1 MDLDLGGRQV
11 AVMQVPENRGMNMF
25 SPVFFGGI
33 RAPLRSAL
41 AGVLAASLL
50 SGCSL
55 LPSRPA
61 FERPDAVSLFSQATP
76 GEPHPLTWQP
86 MIITRFNKLTEYTIV
101 DHDGERVLRARAAK
115 SASGLVQDVAIDPQ
129 RYAIVSWRWKAMN
142 ALPEANLARA
152 GMDDSPARL
161 IVGFDGPLE
170 KLDIEDRAMAS
181 MVKLISGREM
191 PYASLIYAWDGKLRP
206 GTVIDNPHSSRAKII
221 IVESGEANVG
231 QWRSF
236 RRNIVEDF
244 RRAFGEAPGKII
256 SVAVGTDTNR
266 TESDAVTYYGDIR
279 INAD

>member
-1 MDLDLGGRQV
+1 MS
-11 AVMQVPENRGMNMF
+11 MF

-129 RYAIVSWRWKAMN
+129 RYAIVFWRWKAMN

-244 RRAFGEAPGKII
+244 RRAFGEAPGKIF

-279 INAD
+279 VNAD

>member
-1 MDLDLGGRQV
+1 MKLTLAIAQLRADRRALTRRALSWSALLLGG
-11 AVMQVPENRGMNMF
+11 
-25 SPVFFGGI
+25 
-33 RAPLRSAL
+33 LL
-41 AGVLAASLL
+41 AG
-50 SGCSL
+50 CSF

-61 FERPDAVSLFSQATP
+61 FERPDSVSLFSAAAL
-76 GEPHPLTWQP
+76 GEPHPLAWQP
-86 MIITRFNKLTEYTIV
+86 FIITRFNKLTEYTIV
-101 DHDGERVLRARAAK
+101 DHEGERVLRAHAAK
-115 SASGLVQDVAIDPQ
+115 SASGLVHDVEIDPH
-129 RYAIVSWRWKAMN
+129 RYAILSWRWKAMN
-142 ALPEANLARA
+142 ALPEANLAR
-152 GMDDSPARL
+152 GGTDDSPARI

-181 MVKLISGREM
+181 MVKLMSGREM
-191 PYASLIYAWDGKLRP
+191 PYASLIYAWDSKLRP

-266 TESDAVTYYGDIR
+266 TESDALTYYGDIR